1 MTGIVWKTL
10 KSRQMELGPDDGTPG
25 RWTNWRL
32 SRDEDGVAWLIADQ
46 PDASANT
53 LSEAVLEELDQIL
66 AEVEQDPPRALAI
79 RSAKASGF
87 FAGADVKA
95 FVGARDAAE
104 IEERMGRAHQVVDR
118 LAALTA
124 PTVAVIHGYA
134 LGGGLEIALACDHR
148 LLVGE
153 EARLGFPEVQLG
165 LHPGLGGTARLLDLI
180 DPLEGMQMMLTG
192 KTMRPGQ
199 AKALGLVDAVAE
211 ERHVRAAVKAVAE
224 GELKPKVKRL
234 NRLRT
239 QVTERLFSAELPR
252 RAGADRMRSQAAKQ
266 APPEHYP
273 APGALVDLWERHGD
287 DLKAMRKA
295 EVASFARL
303 MATDTAQNLIR
314 VFFLREKMKKITE
327 VPDSV
332 RKPRHLHVIGAG
344 AMGGDIAAWAAWHG
358 LRVTLADLKPEII
371 ALAIGRAAELYPKLG
386 HDSAKTRDA
395 LDRLIP
401 DVKGE
406 GVRHADLIIEA
417 APEKL
422 DLKKKIYAGLE
433 PKMKPGAVLATNT
446 SSIRLEA
453 LAEGLQKPERL
464 IGVHFFNPVSRM
476 QLVELV
482 THEGVSDAT
491 MDVAKAFLGQIDRLP
506 APVRSAPGFLVNRAL
521 TPYMLEAM
529 VMMQEGH
536 APETI
541 DAAAEAF
548 GMPMGPATLADQ
560 VGLDIG
566 IAVADSL
573 KANLDKPLPVPP
585 DTLRGKVDRGE
596 LGRKTG
602 KGIYEWKG
610 HEPVKARS
618 FAKPTQEMTDRLIL
632 PMIDA
637 CLECLRKGVVADE
650 DVVDGAMIFGAGFA
664 PFRGGPIHYA
674 RSHDPAALKA
684 RMEEL
689 ARTQGE
695 RFAPDPGW
703 DRLT

>member
-1 MTGIVWKTL
+1 MKNVVWKTL
-10 KSRQMELGPDDGTPG
+10 APRLMELGPAAETAGS
-25 RWTNWRL
+25 WKAWRL
-32 SRDEDGVAWLIADQ
+32 TRDEDGIDWLIADQ
-46 PDASANT
+46 PGASANT
-53 LSEAVLEELDQIL
+53 VSEEVLEELDQIL
-66 AEVEQDPPRALAI
+66 AKVEQDAPKALVI
-79 RSAKASGF
+79 RSAKAGGF

-95 FVGARDAAE
+95 FVGARDAQE
-104 IEERMGRAHQVVDR
+104 VEQRMTRAHEVVDR
-118 LAALTA
+118 LAKLSM

-148 LLVGE
+148 ILVGE

-180 DPLEGMQMMLTG
+180 DPLEAMQMMLTG
-192 KTMRPGQ
+192 KAKRPGE
-199 AKALGLVDAVAE
+199 AKAIGLADAVTE
-211 ERHVRAAVKAVAE
+211 ERHVRAAVRAVAQ
-224 GELKPKVKRL
+224 GEFRSAKPGRL
-234 NRLRT
+234 GRLRH
-239 QVTERLFSAELPR
+239 QVTERILHADLPR
-252 RAGADRMRSQAAKQ
+252 RAAADRMRSQAAKQ

-295 EVASFARL
+295 EIASFARL
-303 MATDTAQNLIR
+303 MTTDAAQNLIR
-314 VFFLREKMKKITE
+314 VFFLREKMKRLTE
-327 VPDSV
+327 VEAMP
-332 RKPRHLHVIGAG
+332 PRHLHVIGAG

-358 LRVTLADLKPEII
+358 IKVTLADLKPEII
-371 ALAIGRAAELYPKLG
+371 AQAVGRAATLYPKLG

-401 DVKGE
+401 DPDGH

-422 DLKKKIYAGLE
+422 ELKKKIYADLE
-433 PKMKPGAVLATNT
+433 PRMKPGAVLATNT
-446 SSIRLEA
+446 SSIRLED
-453 LAEGLQKPERL
+453 LAEGLSKPERL
-464 IGVHFFNPVSRM
+464 IGIHFFNPVSRM
-476 QLVELV
+476 QLVEIV
-482 THEGVSDAT
+482 THEGVSGETLDL
-491 MDVAKAFLGQIDRLP
+491 AKAFLGAIDRLP

-548 GMPMGPATLADQ
+548 GMPVGPATLADQ
-560 VGLDIG
+560 VGLDVG

-573 KANLDKPLPVPP
+573 KANLEKPLPVPP
-585 DTLRGKVDRGE
+585 DTLRAKVTAGD

-602 KGIYEWKG
+602 KGIYAWKDG
-610 HEPVKARS
+610 EAQKARS

-637 CLECLRKGVVADE
+637 CLECLRQGVVADE

-674 RSHDPAALKA
+674 REAGAQTLKT
-684 RMEEL
+684 RMDEL
-689 ARTQGE
+689 AAIHGE
-695 RFAPDPGW
+695 RFRPDQGW

>member
-1 MTGIVWKTL
+1 MTDTAWNTL
-10 KSRQMELGPDDGTPG
+10 EPRLMELGPDASAPG
-25 RWTNWRL
+25 PWTAWRL
-32 SRDEDGVAWLIADQ
+32 TRDEDGIDWLIADQ
-46 PDASANT
+46 PGASANT
-53 LSEAVLEELDQIL
+53 VSEEVLEELDQIL
-66 AEVEQDPPRALAI
+66 AKVEQDAPKALVI
-79 RSAKASGF
+79 RSAKAGGF

-95 FVGARDAAE
+95 FVGARDAHE
-104 IEERMGRAHQVVDR
+104 VEQRMTRAHEVIDR
-118 LAALTA
+118 LAKLST

-148 LLVGE
+148 ILVGD

-180 DPLEGMQMMLTG
+180 DPLEAMQMMLTG
-192 KTMRPGQ
+192 KTKRPDE
-199 AKALGLVDAVAE
+199 AKAIGLADAVTE
-211 ERHVRAAVKAVAE
+211 ERHVRAAVAAVAR
-224 GELKPKVKRL
+224 GEFRSSKPGRL
-234 NRLRT
+234 GRLRH
-239 QVTERLFSAELPR
+239 QVTERILHADLPR
-252 RAGADRMRSQAAKQ
+252 RAAADRMRSQAAKQ

-295 EVASFARL
+295 EIASFAHL
-303 MATDTAQNLIR
+303 MTTDAAQNLIR
-314 VFFLREKMKKITE
+314 VFFLREKMKRLTE
-327 VPDSV
+327 VEAKP
-332 RKPRHLHVIGAG
+332 PRHLHVIGAG

-358 LRVTLADLKPEII
+358 IKVTLADLKPEII
-371 ALAIGRAAELYPKLG
+371 AQAVGRAAALYPKLG

-401 DVKGE
+401 DPDGQ

-422 DLKKKIYAGLE
+422 DLKKKIYADLE
-433 PKMKPGAVLATNT
+433 PRMKPGAVLATNT
-446 SSIRLEA
+446 SSIRLED
-453 LAEGLQKPERL
+453 LAQGLSRPERL
-464 IGVHFFNPVSRM
+464 IGIHFFNPVSRM
-476 QLVELV
+476 QLVEIV
-482 THEGVSDAT
+482 THEGVADET
-491 MDVAKAFLGQIDRLP
+491 LNLAKAFLGAIDRLP

-529 VMMQEGH
+529 VMMQEGLS
-536 APETI
+536 PETI

-548 GMPMGPATLADQ
+548 GMPVGPAELADQ
-560 VGLDIG
+560 VGLDVG

-573 KANLDKPLPVPP
+573 KAGLEKPLPVPP
-585 DTLRGKVDRGE
+585 DTLRAKVTAGD
-596 LGRKTG
+596 LGRKAG
-602 KGIYEWKG
+602 KGIYAWKDG
-610 HEPVKARS
+610 EAQKAKS

-637 CLECLRKGVVADE
+637 CLECLRKGVVEDE

-674 RSHDPAALKA
+674 RSAGAPALKT

-689 ARTQGE
+689 AAIHGE
-695 RFAPDPGW
+695 RFRPDQGW